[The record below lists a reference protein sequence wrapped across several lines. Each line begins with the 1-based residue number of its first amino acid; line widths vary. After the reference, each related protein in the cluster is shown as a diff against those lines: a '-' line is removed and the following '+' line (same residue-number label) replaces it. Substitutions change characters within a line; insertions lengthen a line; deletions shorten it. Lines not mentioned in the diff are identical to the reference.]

1 MKIAGF
7 LLERLKE
14 AFGSANMD
22 GIPVP
27 TLRDPQ
33 TGKGSVTFT
42 MVAVS
47 FGTAILLLL
56 GKVTHFVGEVDYN
69 NVLWLLGITLSA
81 YLGRKFQGDGKKIS
95 IDDKIIEAPPQEKK

>member
-1 MKIAGF
+1 MSIANQIV
-7 LLERLKE
+7 KSIKS
-14 AFGSANMD
+14 AVNSANMD

-27 TLRDPQ
+27 TLRDPK

-47 FGTAILLLL
+47 FGVAILLLL
-56 GKVTHFVGEVDYN
+56 GKVTKVVGEVDYS

-81 YLGRKFQGDGKKIS
+81 YLGRRFSGDGKTIKI
-95 IDDKIIEAPPQEKK
+95 DEVVVTAPEEKKE